1 MHTYT
6 ETFQGFPEVNPYV
19 RTVKHSFVYSAG
31 GGAGASVGPL
41 RSVRKTDVTRTTD
54 GSPGALVGEYTWG
67 PAEFV
72 SGPAFVPRP
81 EGTSE
86 DDGYLLVTVLDGS
99 DPAAAPS
106 TRLEVLLALDLCMSV
121 CLSIYLSIY
130 VYIYIHTHTHR
141 CTHISIYIYID
152 MLQIDG
158 LTGRSVGHN
167 WTHR

>member
-81 EGTSE
+81 EGCSE

-130 VYIYIHTHTHR
+130 VSIHTYTYIYIYLYIYTHTHL
-141 CTHISIYIYID
+141 CICVH
-152 MLQIDG
+152 MCLG
-158 LTGRSVGHN
+158 LCVCDR
-167 WTHR
+167 

>member
-81 EGTSE
+81 EGCSE

-106 TRLEVLLALDLCMSV
+106 TRLEVLHALDLCI
-121 CLSIYLSIY
+121 SIYLYIY
-130 VYIYIHTHTHR
+130 VYIYTHTHTYIYIYVHIY
-141 CTHISIYIYID
+141 THIYISIYIYI
-152 MLQIDG
+152 
-158 LTGRSVGHN
+158 
-167 WTHR
+167 